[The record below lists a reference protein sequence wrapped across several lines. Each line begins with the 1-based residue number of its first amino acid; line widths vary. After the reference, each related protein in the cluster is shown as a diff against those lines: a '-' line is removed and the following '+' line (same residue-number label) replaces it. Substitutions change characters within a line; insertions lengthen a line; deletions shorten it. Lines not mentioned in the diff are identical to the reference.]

1 MSDVEYQSPWGE
13 DGLWNQEGW
22 AEEYVLFMSK
32 QEPEVIASELRTLL
46 THCSRKELMQIR
58 QTYEDFYL
66 DGLFLT

>member
-1 MSDVEYQSPWGE
+1 MSDDDMRLFK
-13 DGLWNQEGW
+13 DGLWNQDGW

-32 QEPEVIASELRTLL
+32 QDPEVIASELRTLL
-46 THCSRKELMQIR
+46 INCSMKELKAIR